1 MPLKIREIEMP
12 RDNSTSLVQI
22 PQPKPKFKDR
32 VKTRVADTGRAVQG
46 AVKNLYN
53 FAKTLTSNDI
63 FATAKKINIKREYF
77 HAMKKINKVWGTFF
91 MASVVGCALLGKKL
105 EDELNQLAPVYKK
118 KLQSL
123 RDIANIKK
131 ELILTRRKIKS
142 LLSQSNKMKQSGQ
155 FKNSTAIDKEIEELR
170 QYAKTL
176 DISLRGFEK
185 YAEVHQKEHF
195 DGMNGIIISE
205 EIKRGYYAYSPKGKL
220 VRFTNKDNYNKA
232 VKSGHK
238 RASVQHVKSS
248 AKAGAMSGAKWGA
261 GVGAAAGKAITQS
274 KGGSIGGGLGGALAG
289 GLYGAVVGA
298 GTGIAQIAGLRAASP
313 MARSAANFYINK
325 KSGKSKKKPNK
336 KIRSN

>member
-1 MPLKIREIEMP
+1 MP

-22 PQPKPKFKDR
+22 PQPKPKIKDR
-32 VKTRVADTGRAVQG
+32 IKTRVAATGRAVQG
-46 AVKNLYN
+46 AAKNLYN

-63 FATAKKINIKREYF
+63 FTTAKKLNIKKEYLR
-77 HAMKKINKVWGTFF
+77 AMDKVYKVFGTFF
-91 MASVVGCALLGKKL
+91 TASVVGCALLGKKL
-105 EDELNQLAPVYKK
+105 EEEIYRLTPVYKK

-123 RDIANIKK
+123 KDIANIKK
-131 ELILTRRKIKS
+131 ELILTRRKINS

-176 DISLRGFEK
+176 DMSLKGFEK

-205 EIKRGYYAYSPKGKL
+205 EIKRGYYAYSPSGKL

-238 RASVQHVKSS
+238 RASAQHIKST
-248 AKAGAMSGAKWGA
+248 AKAGAAAGAKHGA
-261 GVGAAAGKAITQS
+261 QLGAM
-274 KGGSIGGGLGGALAG
+274 IGGGLTRTKGGTIGGGVGGALAG
-289 GLYGAVVGA
+289 GAAGAIVG
-298 GTGIAQIAGLRAASP
+298 GGLGIAQIAGLRAASP
-313 MARSAANFYINK
+313 MARAATNFFLNKRESQKNK
-325 KSGKSKKKPNK
+325 KQPNK